1 MGTDGTVEAVESII
15 AGKMAGT
22 IAQSPY
28 DMGYQGV
35 ENALKTIKGEKIEKR
50 IDSGIDII
58 TKENAQEKLEFLQ
71 SISK

>member
-1 MGTDGTVEAVESII
+1 
-15 AGKMAGT
+15 
-22 IAQSPY
+22 
-28 DMGYQGV
+28 MGYQGV